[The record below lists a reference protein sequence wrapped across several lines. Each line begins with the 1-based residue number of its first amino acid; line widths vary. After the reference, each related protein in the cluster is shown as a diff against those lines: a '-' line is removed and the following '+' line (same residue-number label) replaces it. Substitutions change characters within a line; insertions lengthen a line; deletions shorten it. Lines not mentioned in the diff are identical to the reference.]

1 VSLGS
6 EPLTAAPQDVSPIRE
21 YLAILRRR
29 KWIVVL
35 GLLLVPLVAVL
46 LSLQQPALYQS
57 SAEVLLKHQSLA
69 GGLTG
74 IQDTVFTDPRRTA
87 ATQARI
93 AQAPPVGE
101 RVISALRIEGLTPTA
116 FLAGSSVS
124 PSPDS
129 DILTFTYVDQDPE
142 RAARFA
148 TEHARQ
154 FIAYRRE
161 LDTEAVATARRGI
174 QRRITEL
181 RATGGRRTSEYRN
194 LIKREEQ
201 LLTLEAL
208 QTANASLVR
217 PAQSA
222 AQIQPRPV
230 RNGMVGLVLGL
241 VLGLGL
247 AALREALDTRLRS
260 AQSVGE
266 KLRLPLLARLPEP
279 PRALRTK
286 HRLAMIHQP
295 RGVHAEAFRMLRTN
309 LEFANLER
317 GARTIMVT
325 SALEREGKSTTVAN
339 LAVAAARAGRRV
351 IVVDLDLRRPYIATL
366 FGLDSK
372 HGLTDVILG
381 HVPLEDALVRPALSS
396 DVGERLTIA
405 SNGRGDLEG
414 ILEVLPT
421 GTLPPNPGEFV
432 GSNALAELLAR
443 LRDRADL
450 VFVDSPPLLHVGD
463 TLTLSGRVDA
473 LIVVARLSLLRRH
486 TVSELARV
494 LDASPAEKLGF
505 VVTGAE
511 AEEAYG
517 YARYYAYETTR
528 SAAADKVR

>member
-1 VSLGS
+1 MSLGS
-6 EPLTAAPQDVSPIRE
+6 EPLTAAPQDSSPIRE

-35 GLLLVPLVAVL
+35 GLLLVPLAAVL
-46 LSLQQPALYQS
+46 LSLRQPALYQS

-69 GGLTG
+69 GGLAG
-74 IQDTVFTDPRRTA
+74 IQDSVYTDPRRTA

-93 AQAPPVGE
+93 AQAPPVAE
-101 RVISALRIEGLTPTA
+101 RVISALRIDGLTPTA

-124 PSPDS
+124 PSVDS
-129 DILTFTYVDQDPE
+129 DILTFTYVDQAPE

-154 FIAYRRE
+154 FIAYRVE
-161 LDTEAVATARRGI
+161 LDTEAAATARRGI

-181 RATGGRRTSEYRN
+181 RATGGRRTSEYKN
-194 LIKREEQ
+194 LIKRDEQ
-201 LLTLEAL
+201 LRTLEAL

-230 RNGMVGLVLGL
+230 RNAMVGLALGL

-247 AALREALDTRLRS
+247 AFLREALDTRLRS
-260 AQSVGE
+260 AQSVEE

-279 PRALRTK
+279 PRELRTK

-325 SALEREGKSTTVAN
+325 SALEREGKSTTIAN

-366 FGLDSK
+366 FGLDSRG
-372 HGLTDVILG
+372 GLTDVILG
-381 HVPLEDALVRPALSS
+381 HVSLEDALMRPALSS
-396 DVGERLTIA
+396 DVGDLEIA

-414 ILEVLPT
+414 ILEVLPA

-443 LRDRADL
+443 LRERADL

-473 LIVVARLSLLRRH
+473 LIVVARLSQLRRH
-486 TVSELARV
+486 SVSELARV

-517 YARYYAYETTR
+517 YGRYYAYETTR
-528 SAAADKVR
+528 SAAVDKVR